1 MSFEEERMSED
12 KYPSIY
18 LRHVEIEFIIFQI
31 FFTARAV
38 LNIGE
43 YPRPIVREQKY
54 LMDYKQYM

>member
-1 MSFEEERMSED
+1 MYKD

-18 LRHVEIEFIIFQI
+18 LRHMEIEFIIFQI
-31 FFTARAV
+31 FLTARAV
-38 LNIGE
+38 LNFGE